1 MPGFPDELADCTG
14 FEWDAG
20 NADKNWERHGVTQ
33 GESEEIFFNR
43 PVLVAA
49 DPTHSQGEPRYAA
62 LGQTSEGRL
71 LAVVF
76 TIRGTL
82 IRVISARDM
91 SRRERRRYEQDR
103 KSVV

>member
-1 MPGFPDELADCTG
+1 MPGFPDELAACTG

-43 PVLVAA
+43 PVLVAV
-49 DPTHSQGEPRYAA
+49 DPTHSQAEPRYAA

-71 LAVVF
+71 VTVVF
-76 TIRGTL
+76 AIRGRL

-91 SRRERRRYEQDR
+91 SRRERRRYEQKKDEPG
-103 KSVV
+103 